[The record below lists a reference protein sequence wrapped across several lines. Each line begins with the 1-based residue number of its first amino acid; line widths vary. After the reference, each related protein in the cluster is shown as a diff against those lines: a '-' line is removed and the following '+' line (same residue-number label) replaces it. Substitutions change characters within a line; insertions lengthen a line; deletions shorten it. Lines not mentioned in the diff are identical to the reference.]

1 MREILRKVHVN
12 VPYRDLLD
20 KYMGKFLDWGINPE
34 IGFNCFALD
43 GIDGPGDCHEVAEII
58 RGAGLEVTIHS
69 PFMDLRPGAVDPLI
83 RKVSE
88 DRLRKAAIVAGRF
101 RPVNIVG
108 HPSFDKRYYVSNE
121 DQWLAAS
128 VETWGAVL
136 EATEASGAALCL
148 ENVYETGPKQIK
160 ALLDALDS
168 PRAGFCLDTGHF
180 NVFAEAPLEEWI
192 GELGGYIKELHL
204 HDNFGRTDDHLP
216 VGEGNFP
223 FHHLFTM
230 LKHNKKPVI
239 TLEPHNEIHLWKTLE
254 NLKNLRLLEILE

>member
-12 VPYRDLLD
+12 VPFQDLVS
-20 KYMGKFLDWGINPE
+20 KYIDKFLEWEINPE

-43 GIDGPGDCHEVAEII
+43 EKSDVYLGVAERIHK
-58 RGAGLEVTIHS
+58 AGLKVTVHG

-88 DRLRKAAIVAGRF
+88 DRIKGLAQIAGQF
-101 RPVNIVG
+101 SPINIVG
-108 HPSFDKRYYVSNE
+108 HPSFDRRYYVSNE
-121 DQWLAAS
+121 DQWLRS
-128 VETWGAVL
+128 SIETWSAVL
-136 EATEASGAALCL
+136 EAIEPYGASLCL

-160 ALLDALDS
+160 AVLDGLDS

-204 HDNFGRTDDHLP
+204 HDNFGQADEHLP
-216 VGEGNFP
+216 VGDGNFP
-223 FHHLFTM
+223 FHDLFAM
-230 LKHNKKPVI
+230 LKHKKKPVI
-239 TLEPHNEIHLWKTLE
+239 TLEPHNEIHLWKTIE
-254 NLKNLRLLEILE
+254 NLKKSNLLEILE

>member
-12 VPYRDLLD
+12 VPFQDLTKKYLD
-20 KYMGKFLDWGINPE
+20 KFLYWGVNPE

-43 GIDGPGDCHEVAEII
+43 LSESDYASAAEKI
-58 RGAGLEVTIHS
+58 RSAGLSVTAHC
-69 PFMDLRPGAVDPLI
+69 PFMDLRPGAVDPLV

-88 DRLRKAAIVAGRF
+88 DRIKRAAEIAGLF

-121 DQWLAAS
+121 DRWLAAS
-128 VETWGAVL
+128 IETWGAVL
-136 EATEASGAALCL
+136 ETAESSGADLCL

-160 ALLDALDS
+160 SVLEGLNS
-168 PRAGFCLDTGHF
+168 SRAGFCLDTGHF

-192 GELGGYIKELHL
+192 DELGGYIKELHL
-204 HDNFGRTDDHLP
+204 HDNFGRADEHLP
-216 VGEGNFP
+216 VGDGIFP

-254 NLKNLRLLEILE
+254 NLKKLNLLEILE